1 MKLYLG
7 NTAVKAL
14 YIHTDTDDANI
25 TAPDMQSGMT
35 AYAKGVKLTG
45 TGKCFRFAT
54 YGKTETNVAT
64 YVPNTINTVIIS
76 STEYPIKMNMA
87 VTDMKDANFS
97 AAQKVGTVIV
107 GGAEYAI
114 TAQVANDNLTLSC
127 PQTISLQVFYG
138 KDDHV

>member
-14 YIHTDTDDANI
+14 YMHTDTDDADI

-54 YGKTETNVAT
+54 YGKMETNVAT
-64 YVPNTINTVIIS
+64 YVPNTINTIVVS
-76 STEYPIKMNMA
+76 STVYPVKMNME
-87 VTDMKDANFS
+87 VTSMKDTNFS
-97 AAQKVGTVIV
+97 AAQKIGTVTV
-107 GGAEYAI
+107 GGVEYAI
-114 TAQVANDNLTLSC
+114 TAQVASNQLTLTC
-127 PQTISLQVFYG
+127 PQSISLQVFYG

>member
-14 YIHTDTDDANI
+14 YTHTDTDDANI

-54 YGKTETNVAT
+54 YGKLNTNVAA

-87 VTDMKDANFS
+87 VTDMKDTNFS
-97 AAQKVGTVIV
+97 AAQKVGTVTV
-107 GGAEYAI
+107 GGTEYAI
-114 TAQVANDNLTLSC
+114 TAQVASNKLTLSC
-127 PQTISLQVFYG
+127 SQTISLQVFYG